1 MRGALKLFL
10 FPLLFISFQTFSV
23 PYAVF
28 NHKVFYVPGKGPVVE
43 TYFDIYGKSIT
54 LLKISEEE
62 DAFQGEVE
70 LTIIFKKDSEIVTYD
85 KKSLKSPI
93 MSQGNIVDFIDVQRF
108 AVPPGEYEVEIEL
121 RDLNTIEESSSTK
134 AQIKFIVPEVPD
146 GIFFS
151 DIELVSA
158 YKKTTESGLLS
169 KSGYD
174 LLPMVSDSIL
184 KPEMKELVVYAE
196 LYGTKEHLGEDQM
209 FLLTAFLADADS
221 SKPLENTRK
230 YMRRSSGS
238 VVPILTTLPLSEV
251 GQGEYV
257 VILEARTK
265 ENELF
270 AKVEHEIKRDKKE
283 AVDVLSLMER
293 EDIGATWVSK
303 FETKAS
309 IYDYVH
315 SVRPIANGQEKS
327 MLDNSFREFEKTE
340 LKYLRSFMY
349 AFWESR
355 NPGDGET
362 PWLAYKEQVDFVNEE
377 FGTMNKKG
385 FETDRGRVYLQYGP
399 PNDLTDRANEP
410 SSYPYQIWRYY
421 KTGQFNNVRFVFY
434 DPTLMGVD
442 YELLHSEGVRG
453 EINNP
458 QWRVLLEQRN
468 TPTNNVDRESG
479 TNHFG
484 GRVDDYFDN
493 PR

>member
-1 MRGALKLFL
+1 MKGVQKLFL
-10 FPLLFISFQTFSV
+10 FPLLFISIQALSV

-28 NHKVFYVPGKGPVVE
+28 NHKTFFVPGKGPVVE

-54 LLKISEEE
+54 LMKIAEEE
-62 DAFQGEVE
+62 DAFQGEIE
-70 LTIIFKKDSEIVTYD
+70 LTIIFKKDGQIITYD

-108 AVPPGEYEVEIEL
+108 AIPSGKYEVEIEIK
-121 RDLNTIEESSSTK
+121 DLNATAESESTMATVNIEVPS
-134 AQIKFIVPEVPD
+134 VPE

-158 YKKTTESGLLS
+158 YKKTTEPGLLS

-184 KPEMKELVVYAE
+184 KPEMKEVVLYTE
-196 LYGTKEHLGEDQM
+196 IYGTDQEFEENEM
-209 FLLTAFLADADS
+209 FLLTAFIADADS
-221 SKPLENTRK
+221 AKPVETTRK
-230 YMRRSSGS
+230 YLRRESSS
-238 VVPILTTLPLSEV
+238 VIPILTTLSLADLNEGSYIIV
-251 GQGEYV
+251 
-257 VILEARTK
+257 LEARTR

-283 AVDVLSLMER
+283 AVDVLSLMES
-293 EDIGATWVSK
+293 EDIDATWVSK

-309 IYDYVH
+309 IFDYVH
-315 SVRPIANGQEKS
+315 SLRPIATGQEKG
-327 MLDNSFREFEKTE
+327 MLSNSFRDFEKSE

-355 NPGDGET
+355 TPGDGEYS
-362 PWLAYKEQVDFVNEE
+362 WLVYKEKVDFVNEE
-377 FGTMNKKG
+377 FGTINKKG
-385 FETDRGRVYLQYGP
+385 FESDRGRVYLQYGP

-434 DPTLMGVD
+434 DPTLMAVD
-442 YELLHSEGVRG
+442 YELLHTEGIRG

-458 QWRVLLEQRN
+458 QWRMLLEQRN
-468 TPTNNVDRESG
+468 TPMNNIDQDKG
-479 TNHFG
+479 NQHFG

>member
-1 MRGALKLFL
+1 MKGVQKLFL
-10 FPLLFISFQTFSV
+10 IPLIFFSIQALAV

-28 NHKVFYVPGKGPVVE
+28 NHKIFYVPGKGPIVE

-54 LLKISEEE
+54 LLKIEEEE

-70 LTIIFKKDSEIVTYD
+70 LTIIFKKDGQIITYD
-85 KKSLKSPI
+85 KKNLKSPI
-93 MSQGNIVDFIDVQRF
+93 MSQGNIVDFVDVQRF
-108 AVPPGEYEVEIEL
+108 AIPSGNYEVEIEL
-121 RDLNTIEESSSTK
+121 KDLNANEESSTTK
-134 AQIKFIVPEVPD
+134 ANINIEVPTVPV
-146 GIFFS
+146 GSFFS

-158 YKKTTESGLLS
+158 YKKTTEPGLLS

-184 KPEMKELVVYAE
+184 KPEMKEVVVYTE
-196 LYGTKEHLGEDQM
+196 LYGTDQELEEDEM
-209 FLLTAFLADADS
+209 FLLTAYIADADS
-221 SKPLENTRK
+221 SKPIESTRK
-230 YMRRSSGS
+230 YMRRNSGEAL
-238 VVPILTTLPLSEV
+238 PILTTLLLDDVS
-251 GQGEYV
+251 QGEYLI
-257 VILEARTK
+257 ILEARTR

-270 AKVEHEIKRDKKE
+270 AKVEHQIKRDKKQ
-283 AVDVLSLMER
+283 AVDVLSLMQS
-293 EDIGATWVSK
+293 EDIDATWVSK

-309 IYDYVH
+309 IYDYAH
-315 SVRPIANGQEKS
+315 SVRPIATGQEKA
-327 MLDNSFREFEKTE
+327 MLDNSFREFEKSE

-362 PWLAYKEQVDFVNEE
+362 AWLSYKEKVDFVNEE
-377 FGTMNKKG
+377 FGTINKQG

-434 DPTLMGVD
+434 DPTLMAVD
-442 YELLHSEGVRG
+442 YQLLHSEGIRG

-458 QWRVLLEQRN
+458 QWRLLLEQRN
-468 TPTNNVDRESG
+468 TPMNNIDQKDGRQ
-479 TNHFG
+479 HFG
-484 GRVDDYFDN
+484 GRVDDFFDN